1 MSASLRQ
8 RLLTVVMLLMGILLV
23 IGSTISV
30 FANNVFPF
38 DKEFFGTDASVAGVV
53 FGIGLAVASFDPE
66 AHLSW
71 VRAAILYAVLVF
83 IYEIVFGIFW
93 GAGPQISALV
103 IAAVFGIAV
112 AVLYPN
118 SGDLLPH
125 PGTMANARGARG

>member
-1 MSASLRQ
+1 MSGSIRS

-23 IGSTISV
+23 TGSTISV
-30 FANNVFPF
+30 FANNIFPF

-53 FGIGLAVASFDPE
+53 FGIGIAVASFDPE

-71 VRAAILYAVLVF
+71 VRTAILYAILVF

-93 GAGPQISALV
+93 GTGPQISALV
-103 IAAVFGIAV
+103 VAAVFGIAV
-112 AVLYPN
+112 AILYPN

-125 PGTMANARGARG
+125 PGTMASAKGVRG

>member
-1 MSASLRQ
+1 MSGSIRS
-8 RLLTVVMLLMGILLV
+8 RLLTVTMLLMGILLV

-30 FANNVFPF
+30 FANNIFPF

-53 FGIGLAVASFDPE
+53 FGIGIAVASFDPQ
-66 AHLSW
+66 AHITW
-71 VRAAILYAVLVF
+71 VRAAILYAILVF

-93 GAGPQISALV
+93 GTGPQISALV

-112 AVLYPN
+112 AVLYPK

-125 PGTMANARGARG
+125 SGSMASAKGARG